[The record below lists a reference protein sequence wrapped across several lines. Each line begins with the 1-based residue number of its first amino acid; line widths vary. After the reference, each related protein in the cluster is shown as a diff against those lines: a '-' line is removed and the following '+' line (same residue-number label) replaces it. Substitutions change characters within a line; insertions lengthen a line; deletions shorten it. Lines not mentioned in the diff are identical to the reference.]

1 MQFEVPSAPS
11 VIEIDV
17 DLRCSPDKRCSRE
30 WHGKTEATSL
40 SLSVRDQSPT
50 ALAIGEVAP
59 GYRLAVAD
67 SLLDRTEVVS

>member
-1 MQFEVPSAPS
+1 MS
-11 VIEIDV
+11 VCAVVLTNAIIV
-17 DLRCSPDKRCSRE
+17 TNLE

-59 GYRLAVAD
+59 GDRLAVAD